1 MGSRVIVGLLQLQ
14 LIPVLLTTT
23 DGWDGKSPKTPQMP
37 KDLTS
42 IQINEPTV
50 YEAHANYKLE
60 PVAHLLRG

>member
-1 MGSRVIVGLLQLQ
+1 MRKSDGLWHMGSRVIVGLLQLQ
-14 LIPVLLTTT
+14 PI
-23 DGWDGKSPKTPQMP
+23 PKTPQMP